1 MSRLPT
7 KTDNKSIG
15 NKIFIRKQA
24 IADLSTI
31 NVLDLFGGNNVLW
44 KNINTDRYF
53 GIEKQKDKGKNLV
66 ADSHQIFD
74 SLDLS
79 QFNVIDVDSFGI
91 SFDITRKY

>member
-1 MSRLPT
+1 MSQLPT

-44 KNINTDRYF
+44 KNIHTDKYF

-66 ADSHQIFD
+66 ADAHKVFD
-74 SLDLS
+74 YLDLS
-79 QFNVIDVDSFGI
+79 QFNVIDVDSYGI
-91 SFDITRKY
+91 SFDIYK